1 MIVAIDGP
9 AASGKG
15 TLARR
20 IAAELKLR
28 YLDTGSIYRAVAL
41 ACLKGGVAPEDAESA
56 TRIAET
62 LDARQLDDP
71 ALRDPGVGEAASI
84 VSAHPTVRTALLGW
98 QRRFAQEEPGAVLD
112 GRDIGTVVCPEA
124 DAKLFVTAS
133 PEIRAARRAAEM
145 RGKGH
150 AVTDEEVLQDI
161 LRRDARDEARASA
174 PLRKADDA
182 DLLDTT
188 DLSIEAAFQAAL
200 GIVTR
205 GRI

>member
-20 IAAELKLR
+20 IAAELGLR

-41 ACLKGGVAPEDAESA
+41 ACLKDGISPDDGAAAS
-56 TRIAET
+56 RIAGG
-62 LDARQLDDP
+62 LDAAQLDDP

-84 VSAHPTVRTALLGW
+84 VSAHPGVREALLGW
-98 QRRFAQEEPGAVLD
+98 QRRFAAVAPGAVLD
-112 GRDIGTVVCPEA
+112 GRDIATVVCPQA

-133 PEIRAARRAAEM
+133 PEIRAARRASEM
-145 RGKGH
+145 RSKGH
-150 AVTDEEVLQDI
+150 DVTDLEVLDDI
-161 LRRDARDEARASA
+161 RRRDARDEARASA

-182 DLLDTT
+182 VLLDTT

-205 GRI
+205 ER

>member
-20 IAAELKLR
+20 IAAELGLR

-41 ACLKGGVAPEDAESA
+41 GCLRTGVDPSDAGA
-56 TRIAET
+56 AALIA
-62 LDARQLDDP
+62 ARLEAAQLDDP
-71 ALRDPGVGEAASI
+71 GLRDPGVGEAASI
-84 VSAHPTVRTALLGW
+84 VSAHPAVREALLDW
-98 QRRFAQEEPGAVLD
+98 QRRFAGQPPGAVLD
-112 GRDIGTVVCPEA
+112 GRDIGTVVCPGA

-133 PEIRAARRAAEM
+133 PEIRAARRAEEL
-145 RGKGH
+145 RGKGYDI
-150 AVTDEEVLQDI
+150 TDAQVLDDI
-161 LRRDARDEARASA
+161 LRRDARDRARASA

-188 DLSIEAAFQAAL
+188 DLGIEAAFQAAL

-205 GRI
+205 GRS

>member
-20 IAAELKLR
+20 IAAELGLR

-41 ACLKGGVAPEDAESA
+41 AALRADIPAEDAVRTA
-56 TRIAET
+56 KVAAD
-62 LDARQLDDP
+62 LDAAQLDDP

-84 VSAHPTVRTALLGW
+84 VSAHPAVREALLGW
-98 QRRFAQEEPGAVLD
+98 QRRFAAEAPGAVLD
-112 GRDIGTVVCPEA
+112 GRDIGTVVCPDA
-124 DAKLFVTAS
+124 HAKLFVTAS
-133 PEIRAARRAAEM
+133 PQVRAARRGAEL
-145 RGKGH
+145 RGKGFETSD
-150 AVTDEEVLQDI
+150 ADVLEDI
-161 LRRDARDEARASA
+161 LRRDARDRARAAA

-182 DLLDTT
+182 VLLDTS

-205 GRI
+205 GRS